1 MNNLTQIKI
10 ISAPRQAIAKLV
22 REGVPVYNC
31 NKSGA
36 YFIFSVPDNLVK
48 KVFAI
53 FSRPCYNITIEKKST
68 LFRLRNFCIKRA
80 FLLAGGLIFIFSAC
94 LSNAFVLRVEITGS
108 GAYLD
113 NAVRSVLY
121 DCGVREYSLYRGGN
135 EAAIISR
142 VLSLPDVVFCSVQ
155 KRGSVLYV
163 DVQTNTE
170 SGTRADYSPLK
181 ADRAGRV
188 ESIVAICGTPLVAF
202 GDSVGA
208 GDTLIAAYSVAD
220 GQNMSCLAVGY
231 AILSCTGSVS
241 YAAERESEQNLS
253 SAYAAALLYIG
264 DGEITE
270 RSYTVSQNSEGV
282 VYTVDFTYLHTI
294 SINFD

>member
-22 REGVPVYNC
+22 REDVPVYNC
-31 NKSGA
+31 KKDDA

-53 FSRPCYNITIEKKST
+53 FARPCYNITIEKKSP
-68 LFRLRNFCIKRA
+68 LFRLKNFCARRA
-80 FLLAGGLIFIFSAC
+80 FLLVGGIVFVAAAC
-94 LSNAFVLRVEITGS
+94 LSNAFVLRVEVTGS
-108 GAYLD
+108 GSYL
-113 NAVRSVLY
+113 NSAVRSVLY
-121 DCGVREYSLYRGGN
+121 ECGVREYSLYRGGN

-142 VLSLPDVVFCSVQ
+142 VLALPNVTFCSVQ

-181 ADRAGRV
+181 ADRAGIV
-188 ESIVAICGTPLVAF
+188 ENIVAICGTPCVSV
-202 GDSVGA
+202 GDSVA
-208 GDTLIAAYSVAD
+208 TGDTLIAAYSVAD

>member
-1 MNNLTQIKI
+1 M
-10 ISAPRQAIAKLV
+10 
-22 REGVPVYNC
+22 REH
-31 NKSGA
+31 
-36 YFIFSVPDNLVK
+36 
-48 KVFAI
+48 
-53 FSRPCYNITIEKKST
+53 
-68 LFRLRNFCIKRA
+68 
-80 FLLAGGLIFIFSAC
+80 
-94 LSNAFVLRVEITGS
+94 
-108 GAYLD
+108 
-113 NAVRSVLY
+113 
-121 DCGVREYSLYRGGN
+121 SLYEGGN

-142 VLSLPDVVFCSVQ
+142 VLALPDVVFCSVQ

-181 ADRAGRV
+181 ADRAGIV
-188 ESIVAICGTPLVAF
+188 ENIVAICGTPCVSA
-202 GDSVGA
+202 GDSVA
-208 GDTLIAAYSVAD
+208 TGDTLIAAYSVAD

>member
-1 MNNLTQIKI
+1 MKNLTRIKI
-10 ISAPRQAIAKLV
+10 ISAPRQAVAKLV
-22 REGVPVYNC
+22 REDVPVYNC
-31 NKSGA
+31 KKDGA

-53 FSRPCYNITIEKKST
+53 FARPCYNITIEKKSP
-68 LFRLRNFCIKRA
+68 LFRLKNFCARRA
-80 FLLAGGLIFIFSAC
+80 FLLVGGIVFVAAAC
-94 LSNAFVLRVEITGS
+94 LSNAFVLRVEVTGS
-108 GAYLD
+108 GSYL
-113 NAVRSVLY
+113 NSAVRSVLY
-121 DCGVREYSLYRGGN
+121 ECGVREYSLYRGGN

-142 VLSLPDVVFCSVQ
+142 VLALPNVTFCSVQ

-181 ADRAGRV
+181 ADRAGIV
-188 ESIVAICGTPLVAF
+188 ENIVAICGTPCVSV
-202 GDSVGA
+202 GDSVA
-208 GDTLIAAYSVAD
+208 TGDTLIAAYSVAD

>member
-1 MNNLTQIKI
+1 MNNLTKIKI
-10 ISAPRQAIAKLV
+10 ISAPRQAIAKLA

-80 FLLAGGLIFIFSAC
+80 FLLAGGLMFAAAVC
-94 LSNAFVLRVEITGS
+94 LSNTFVLRVEVTGS
-108 GAYLD
+108 GAYLN

-121 DCGVREYSLYRGGN
+121 DCGVREHSLYEGGN

-142 VLSLPDVVFCSVQ
+142 VLALPDVVFCSVQ

-181 ADRAGRV
+181 ADRAGTV
-188 ESIVAICGTPLVAF
+188 ENIVAICGTPCV
-202 GDSVGA
+202 SVGESVAA
-208 GDTLIAAYSVAD
+208 GDTLIAAYSAAD
-220 GQNMSCLAVGY
+220 GQNISCLAVGY
-231 AILSCTGSVS
+231 ATLSCTGSVS
-241 YAAERESEQNLS
+241 YAAERESEENLN
-253 SAYAAALLYIG
+253 SAYAAALLYVG
-264 DGEITE
+264 DGEMTA
-270 RSYTVSQNSEGV
+270 RSHTVSKNAEGV
-282 VYTVDFTYLHTI
+282 VYTVNFTYLHTI